1 LPVDYHPTTALAWV
15 ALGGLLLGLAFVAR
29 MRPGSAAV
37 FVLALLGA
45 FLVCKHPNQQERFAC
60 TWVPVAW
67 IGSALGLMGV
77 ASAVA
82 QSWRQ
87 VALIP
92 SLLGSAVVLAMLV
105 PHALDG
111 RRSPVAG
118 PRLGSPNQAE
128 LARLLVTESQGQRR
142 VVVLGST
149 PVRFLAEWAFL
160 QAEGSTWRLEPRWF
174 GFQGDGRDNCAGF
187 ARWLEQPTCDRVLT
201 VEVPGE
207 STDPEAEML
216 VAAHR
221 ELLPILRSSGA
232 FRLHRMHLVSGFR
245 VCVYERVTELQVSR

>member
-1 LPVDYHPTTALAWV
+1 
-15 ALGGLLLGLAFVAR
+15 
-29 MRPGSAAV
+29 
-37 FVLALLGA
+37 
-45 FLVCKHPNQQERFAC
+45 
-60 TWVPVAW
+60 
-67 IGSALGLMGV
+67 
-77 ASAVA
+77 
-82 QSWRQ
+82 
-87 VALIP
+87 
-92 SLLGSAVVLAMLV
+92 
-105 PHALDG
+105 
-111 RRSPVAG
+111 
-118 PRLGSPNQAE
+118 
-128 LARLLVTESQGQRR
+128 
-142 VVVLGST
+142 
-149 PVRFLAEWAFL
+149 VRFLAEWAFL